1 MNRIE
6 KVLKKL
12 NVPYKKYGTRD
23 GDALEVSFRDS
34 TVTLSAF
41 DDELQICTAVERETG
56 DGMLVGFNGWMTYD
70 SIITKILDCIV
81 N

>member
-23 GDALEVSFRDS
+23 GDALEVSFRNS

-41 DDELQICTAVERETG
+41 DDELEICTTVERETG
-56 DGMLVGFNGWMTYD
+56 NGLLVGFNGWMTYD
-70 SIITKILDCIV
+70 SIITEILDCIV